1 MKDIRIIFGLWLLL
15 TTAPLYAE
23 PITLT
28 FSTLTTHSASKAG
41 VTVSFLN
48 GRASLPSQA
57 TTVHSLVS
65 AGITRE
71 ALTLDLTQTT
81 DILSFDRAFH
91 SRHDLAMGH
100 TPLALKPA
108 TFTFENLSL
117 SSLTIPE
124 PAALVLLGTGLAALA
139 ALTKKRKNK

>member
-1 MKDIRIIFGLWLLL
+1 MKNIRIIFGLWLLL
-15 TTAPLYAE
+15 TTTPLYAE

-28 FSTLTTHSASKAG
+28 FSTLTTHSVSKAG
-41 VTVSFLN
+41 VTASFLN
-48 GRASLPSQA
+48 GQASLPGH
-57 TTVHSLVS
+57 TTIVHPLVS
-65 AGITRE
+65 AGITLD
-71 ALTLDLTQTT
+71 ALTFDLTQTT

-91 SRHDLAMGH
+91 SRHDLATGH
-100 TPLALKPA
+100 TPLVLKPS

-139 ALTKKRKNK
+139 ALTRKRKNK